1 MSGPVRATG
10 LALLTCL
17 AVLGVS
23 LAPAPAQA
31 FRPRPVLEVTSPV
44 HGVFS
49 TAASVTVVGRV
60 RNKTASTVVTV
71 NGTVVPLNADG
82 TFSQPVT
89 LNPSIVFNPIET
101 RVLAPFLIDRRVV
114 IAGQSVADGALS
126 LNSLALRLNDT
137 GLDELEPVVAGLVDL
152 DLATLLPPG
161 TLVIDNYCYA
171 SLFGLCIGR
180 VDATIE
186 GSPPPSIGSFG
197 IDIDSQVGF
206 AFGDILLNNLF
217 VRSKVQAVSGVGF
230 TCFVNISATTTDIL
244 GDYNLQPLAADP
256 SNVDVVQLGSANVV
270 FGGFSDST
278 NCAGF
283 LGGIVEFFIDLLVG
297 DIQDLMEP
305 AFENF
310 LNATDAAGNTPVAGA
325 IETALQGIEIAGP
338 IGESLNAVLS
348 APLFAVNEDASGIT
362 LGAHASIVSQL
373 GTPGCSPPAGTPD
386 LSASLHVPEAF
397 PSFGANAPGG
407 APYDLAIAISTS
419 AFNQLLKAQIE
430 CGLLQTEL
438 SEFELFGT
446 TVPLTAGLLSLLLP
460 EFASLPPS
468 HPMVARI
475 RPTLSPVLTGNA
487 GPLGE
492 LTELRVGQLSVDLRS
507 NPSTGI
513 DVSYLNLAVDFR
525 VGLDFAFDGGTGQLS
540 PTISAI
546 DEADV
551 VASVQSSFFGT
562 VTPEDVQ
569 VAVPALVQGALPV
582 LSDSLGSFP
591 IPAFFGFQ
599 LDPVETGL
607 NGDFLAIFA
616 NLTPAP

>member
-1 MSGPVRATG
+1 MVRAAQLTL
-10 LALLTCL
+10 LACL
-17 AVLGVS
+17 FAVLGVA
-23 LAPAPAQA
+23 LAPSPASA
-31 FRPRPVLEVTSPV
+31 ARPRPKLEVTAPV
-44 HGVFS
+44 HGVFT
-49 TAASVTVVGRV
+49 TAGTVNVVGRV
-60 RNKTASTVVTV
+60 RNKQAGTVLTV
-71 NGTVVPLNADG
+71 NGTVVPLNPDG
-82 TFSQPVT
+82 TFSHPVT

-126 LNSLALRLNDT
+126 LNSLALRLNDS
-137 GLDELEPVVAGLVDL
+137 GLDQLEPVVTSLVDL
-152 DLATLLPPG
+152 DLAALLPPG

-171 SLFGLCIGR
+171 TVIFCIGR

-197 IDIDSQVGF
+197 IDIDSQPGF

-217 VRSKVQAVSGVGF
+217 VRARVQAVSGIGF
-230 TCFVNISATTTDIL
+230 TCFVNISAATTSIE
-244 GDYNLQPLAADP
+244 GNYNLQPLAGDP
-256 SNVDVVQLGSANVV
+256 SNVDVVQLGGANVI
-270 FGGFSDST
+270 FGGFNDT
-278 NCAGF
+278 TDCAGF
-283 LGGIVEFFIDLLVG
+283 LGGVVEFFIDLLVG

-305 AFENF
+305 AFEDF
-310 LNATDAAGNTPVAGA
+310 LNETDPAGNTAVAGA
-325 IETALQGIEIAGP
+325 IEAALQGIEIAGP
-338 IGESLNAVLS
+338 IGESLNAVLE
-348 APLFAVNEDASGIT
+348 APLFAVTEDATGIT
-362 LGAHASIVSQL
+362 LGSHASVVSQL
-373 GTPGCSPPAGTPD
+373 GTPGCPPPPGTAD

-430 CGLLQTEL
+430 CGLLQAEL
-438 SEFELFGT
+438 TEFELFGGV
-446 TVPLTAGLLSLLLP
+446 VPLTAGLLSLLLP
-460 EFASLPPS
+460 EFATLPPTLA
-468 HPMVARI
+468 MVAVI
-475 RPTLSPVLTGNA
+475 KPSLAPVLTGNA

-492 LTELRVGQLSVDLRS
+492 LTEMRMGQLSVDLRAH
-507 NPSTGI
+507 PSTGI
-513 DVSYLNLAVDFR
+513 DLSYLNLAIDFR
-525 VGLDFAFDGGTGQLS
+525 VGLDFGFADGQLA

-546 DEADV
+546 DENDV

-616 NLTPAP
+616 DLNPAP